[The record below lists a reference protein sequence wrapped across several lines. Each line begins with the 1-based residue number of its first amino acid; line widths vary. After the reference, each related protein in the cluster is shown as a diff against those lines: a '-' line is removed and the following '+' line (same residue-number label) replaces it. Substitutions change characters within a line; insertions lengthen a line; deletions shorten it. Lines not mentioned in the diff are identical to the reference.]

1 MEADSSYNS
10 DRIPGRWPVSHLD
23 RQTARDGSSSW
34 KRDTLLLAAFSER
47 PVVIDPIQRKRG
59 GTSMASNLETT
70 KKGYELFKQG
80 DISTLVKDIVDETCT
95 WISPGPQDKLP
106 WAGNF
111 KGRQEITDF
120 FARVAQN
127 LDFTEFAPREMIEQ
141 GDTVVV
147 IGTSSAR
154 AKRTGKTIKDD
165 WVHIFKYNQG
175 RMVFF
180 QEYTD
185 TAAAVLGMS

>member
-1 MEADSSYNS
+1 
-10 DRIPGRWPVSHLD
+10 
-23 RQTARDGSSSW
+23 
-34 KRDTLLLAAFSER
+34 
-47 PVVIDPIQRKRG
+47 
-59 GTSMASNLETT
+59 MASNLETT

-80 DISTLVKDIVDETCT
+80 DIATLVKDLVDDACT
-95 WISPGPQDKLP
+95 WISPGPPDKLP
-106 WAGNF
+106 WAGHF
-111 KGRQEITDF
+111 KGKKQIADF
-120 FARVAQN
+120 FTRVAQS
-127 LDFTEFAPREMIEQ
+127 LDFSEFTPREMIEQ

-154 AKRTGKTIKDD
+154 AKRTGKTITDD

-180 QEYTD
+180 QEYAD